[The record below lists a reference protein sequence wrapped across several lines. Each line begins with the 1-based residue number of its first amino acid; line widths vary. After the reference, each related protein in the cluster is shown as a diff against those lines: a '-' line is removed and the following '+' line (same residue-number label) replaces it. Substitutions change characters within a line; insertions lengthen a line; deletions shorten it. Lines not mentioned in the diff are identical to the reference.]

1 MYSDCETL
9 PCCDFQNISQR
20 QKHIRHAQIQNYT
33 YFSRDLVSFIRVP
46 VIVCRI
52 AMPCCHRSASK
63 NRQERI
69 PQVALRAEM
78 RTSQSQLAPLLATL
92 QQKNQPN
99 FSVSSFS
106 CILSSQSNQFIQFSY
121 LKLILARACYMSPFS
136 PALCH
141 LLFSSPAF
149 SSLSVHNCIF
159 YLLNCLRPSLR

>member
-9 PCCDFQNISQR
+9 PCCDFQNIIQR

-78 RTSQSQLAPLLATL
+78 RTSQSQLTPLLATL

-106 CILSSQSNQFIQFSY
+106 CILSSQSVHSVFLFKAYLSQSLLYVSLQPSSVSSSLLFPCIQQPIGSR
-121 LKLILARACYMSPFS
+121 L
-136 PALCH
+136 H
-141 LLFSSPAF
+141 LLVA
-149 SSLSVHNCIF
+149 
-159 YLLNCLRPSLR
+159 